1 MTTKTMKRALVAS
14 LSAAAV
20 LATAACSSTP
30 AAPGTA
36 APGGGAAPG
45 GAASTANWDEK
56 GPITYVQG
64 KDTSGNL
71 KAEIDEWNAANPNE
85 QVTFVELSDSA
96 DQQRDAMIQRARAS
110 SDEYTVMS
118 VDVVWTAEFAANG
131 WLEEMP
137 ADKFPLE
144 GHLDG
149 AVDAVTYFNKA
160 YAYPS
165 TSDGGLLYYRKDLLD
180 AKGVQPP
187 KTWAEMKAAC
197 DAILPEQSGMSCY
210 AGQHQKYEG
219 LTVNISEAINSAGG
233 DVINDA
239 GAPAVNSP
247 EAVAGVQ
254 WMVDGFKSGLI
265 PSEAITWKEEESR
278 QAFQDGKILFLRN
291 WPYVWQLAQKS
302 DGSSK
307 VNGKIAVSPLPGK
320 DGPGVSSLGGH
331 NMGISK
337 FAKNKGTAL
346 AFIKWMNSE
355 ANQKRRLETSSL
367 APSLESLYDDAS
379 LQEKFPYLKTLG
391 DSIATAKP
399 RPKAVQYGDV
409 TLAIQ
414 DATYAALQ
422 GQKEPKSAF
431 DELQTK
437 LAGLVK
443 Q

>member
-1 MTTKTMKRALVAS
+1 MTSKTVKRALVAS

-20 LATAACSSTP
+20 LVTAACSSTP

-36 APGGGAAPG
+36 APGGQAAGP
-45 GAASTANWDEK
+45 AANWDEK

-110 SDEYTVMS
+110 SDEFTVMS

-131 WLEEMP
+131 WLEELP
-137 ADKFPLE
+137 ADKAPLT
-144 GHLDG
+144 GHLKGSIDS
-149 AVDAVTYFNKA
+149 VTYFNKV

-165 TSDGGLLYYRKDLLD
+165 TSDGGMLYYRKDLLD
-180 AKGVQPP
+180 AKGLQAP
-187 KTWAEMKAAC
+187 KTWDDMQKAC

-219 LTVNISEAINSAGG
+219 LTCNIAEAVNSAGG
-233 DVINDA
+233 EFLTAD
-239 GAPAVNSP
+239 GKPAVDSP
-247 EAVAGVQ
+247 EAIAGVQ
-254 WMVDGFKSGLI
+254 WMVDGFESGMI
-265 PSEAITWKEEESR
+265 PAEAITWKEEESR
-278 QAFQDGKILFLRN
+278 QAFQDEKILFHRN
-291 WPYVWQLAQKS
+291 WPYVWNLAQKT

-307 VNGKIAVSPLPGK
+307 VAGKIAVAPLPGK
-320 DGPGVSSLGGH
+320 DGPGVSTLGGH
-331 NMGISK
+331 NMGVSK

-346 AFIKWMNSE
+346 AFMKWMNSE
-355 ANQKRRLETSSL
+355 ENQKRRLEKASL
-367 APSLESLYDDAS
+367 APSLQSLYDDPA
-379 LQEKFPYLKTLG
+379 LQEQFPYLSTLG
-391 DSIATAKP
+391 DSIAGAKS
-399 RPKAVQYGDV
+399 RPKAVRYGDV

-422 GQKEPKSAF
+422 GQKDAKSAF
-431 DELQTK
+431 TELQTK
-437 LAGLVK
+437 LTELTK
-443 Q
+443 